1 MATKKEFSALP
12 PYISYRTFSNFLHEL
27 RARGLPSRIDRSVM
41 AHKSGTIQS
50 QLLLTLNYLGLLRG
64 SGQPTDQLRQ
74 LIESQDRQRQEIL
87 RGILKT
93 SYGFVFESDFGL
105 QTAPSDQAEELFQKT
120 GASGETVRRCIAFFL
135 ASAKD
140 SGIPISDYIKPHK
153 RRRSAVKKTRTG
165 RPQNAAVTGLVEDQG
180 LRGNIRKVNLKSGGS
195 VKLELSVDMFQLDDR
210 DREFVFGLVDR
221 VKEYE
226 RQVKSREIEHFSQDY
241 SAHE

>member
-1 MATKKEFSALP
+1 MMTKKELSAALP
-12 PYISYRTFSNFLHEL
+12 PYISYRTFSNFLNEL

-50 QLLLTLNYLGLLRG
+50 QLLLTLNYLGLLRR
-64 SGQPTDQLRQ
+64 SGQPTDKLKQ
-74 LIESQDRQRQEIL
+74 LIESQDWQRQEVL

-93 SYGFVFESDFGL
+93 SYGFVFDSDIGL
-105 QTAPSDQAEELFQKT
+105 QTATSDQAEELFQKT

-153 RRRSAVKKTRTG
+153 RRRSAVRKTKTG
-165 RPQNAAVTGLVEDQG
+165 RSQDTELTSLVKNLGLTGQLK
-180 LRGNIRKVNLKSGGS
+180 KVNLNSGGS
-195 VKLELSVDMFQLDDR
+195 VKLELSVDMFELDDR

-226 RQVKSREIEHFSQDY
+226 QQ
-241 SAHE
+241 